1 MFAGPPGY
9 AGRMAVV
16 ISLLRGINVGP
27 HNRIKMDELR
37 AVYESLGL
45 RDVET
50 YVQSGNV
57 VFRNSAR
64 SLDPLARKIETA
76 IADVHGVRTFAVLRT
91 CDEWRDVIAR
101 NPFAG
106 REGIDPAKLLV
117 SFLTGNPSDDACRKA
132 RAVPT
137 EPEELCIDGRELYVY
152 FPNGMA
158 RPKISMAAVERALAT
173 SGTGRNWN
181 TVMRLLEVAERLE
194 KAS

>member
-1 MFAGPPGY
+1 M
-9 AGRMAVV
+9 V
-16 ISLLRGINVGP
+16 ISLLRGINLGP
-27 HNRIKMDELR
+27 HNRIKMDALR

-57 VFRNSAR
+57 VFRTAAR
-64 SLDPLARKIETA
+64 SLDPLARKIEAA
-76 IADVHGVRTFAVLRT
+76 IADAHGVRTFSVLRT

-106 REGIDPAKLLV
+106 RNGIDPAKLLV
-117 SFLTGNPSDDACRKA
+117 SFLAGKPTSEACTKA
-132 RAVPT
+132 RAVPAGT
-137 EPEELCIDGRELYVY
+137 EELCIDGRELYIY
-152 FPNGMA
+152 FPDGLA
-158 RPKISMAAVERALAT
+158 RPKLSMTAVEKALAT

-181 TVMRLLEVAERLE
+181 TVTKLLEIAERLE

>member
-1 MFAGPPGY
+1 MFAGRPGY
-9 AGRMAVV
+9 AGRMAVL
-16 ISLLRGINVGP
+16 ISLLRGINLGP
-27 HNRIKMDELR
+27 HNRIRMDELR

-57 VFRNSAR
+57 VFRTAAR
-64 SLDPLARKIETA
+64 SLDTLARKIEAA
-76 IADVHGVRTFAVLRT
+76 IAAAHGVRTFAVLRT

-117 SFLTGNPSDDACRKA
+117 SFLAGKPSDDACRKA

-158 RPKISMAAVERALAT
+158 RPKVSMAAVERALAT